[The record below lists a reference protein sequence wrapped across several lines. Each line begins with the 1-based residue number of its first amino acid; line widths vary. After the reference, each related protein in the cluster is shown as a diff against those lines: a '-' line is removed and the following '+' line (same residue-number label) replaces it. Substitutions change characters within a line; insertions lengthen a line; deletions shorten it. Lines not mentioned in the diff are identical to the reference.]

1 MSRLYHLQS
10 AGRLTRH
17 QELDYYVKE
26 FSKNGI
32 GPPLNWYRVRK
43 VNYDDDCGLPEDQ
56 RKGVQQPSLFIQA
69 LNDAVLT
76 PDLTKLM
83 DKAVPK
89 LTRREVRAGHWA
101 LWQTAEQ
108 TNAYI
113 KEWFEGVVFTGKDT
127 L

>member
-1 MSRLYHLQS
+1 M
-10 AGRLTRH
+10 
-17 QELDYYVKE
+17 KE

-32 GPPLNWYRVRK
+32 GPPLNWYRTRK
-43 VNYDDDCGLPEDQ
+43 INYEDDCGLPADQ

-76 PDLTKLM
+76 PDMAKLM

-89 LTRREVRAGHWA
+89 LTRREVPAGHWA

-108 TNAYI
+108 TNGYI
-113 KEWFEGVVFTGKDT
+113 KEWFEGVVFSGKDA